1 MVPIGNPTTPEIIYG
16 FGVSAG
22 YKSFDFSMFFQG
34 LANETFWIDPV
45 ATSPFQNQTQIL
57 KGYAEEHWSEENQNL
72 YALWPRLSSI
82 VNENNTQR
90 STWFMR
96 DGSFLRLKQ
105 LEFGYSRSE
114 EHTSEL

>member
-1 MVPIGNPTTPEIIYG
+1 MPSIVDIFYG
-16 FGVSAG
+16 FGDSEG
-22 YKSFDFSMFFQG
+22 YKSFEFFMFVQG

-57 KGYAEEHWSEENQNL
+57 KVYAEDHWSEENQNL

-90 STWFMR
+90 STWFMKIGR
-96 DGSFLRLKQ
+96 ASCR
-105 LEFGYSRSE
+105 ERV
-114 EHTSEL
+114 